1 MGCILRAEKLGQRCT
16 TRKTVI
22 NFAAAKFSL
31 EKTDSEIARRRRSE
45 ELADVFQRGPDL
57 PPYTTPEK

>member
-1 MGCILRAEKLGQRCT
+1 
-16 TRKTVI
+16 VI

-57 PPYTTPEK
+57 PSYTTLEK

>member
-1 MGCILRAEKLGQRCT
+1 
-16 TRKTVI
+16 VI

-57 PPYTTPEK
+57 PPYTTLEK